1 MARGSGLG
9 LRLILIG
16 RINLLVRGY
25 VLVSRGCNWDNYLY
39 IVSNM
44 DDDNKLV
51 EGEIVDESTDV
62 PATAGAVDHDQAALV
77 LNLENTIK
85 GHLTQIEKLQEDLS
99 QHRDMLKAAFENDAV
114 YNEHAEAAKAANKV
128 KAKTKAE
135 ILKKPDVAEL
145 ASKVKSE
152 SSEFKELQAALSDYL
167 GEFNRLSGITEL
179 EGPDGELRQIVYVAR
194 LVKKTR

>member
-1 MARGSGLG
+1 MRHSG
-9 LRLILIG
+9 RLSVKELS
-16 RINLLVRGY
+16 LY
-25 VLVSRGCNWDNYLY
+25 FKGCVVTISCQSSFSHKRLDR
-39 IVSNM
+39 
-44 DDDNKLV
+44 
-51 EGEIVDESTDV
+51 VDPV
-62 PATAGAVDHDQAALV
+62 VHHVGGVDPDQAGLI

-85 GHLTQIEKLQEDLS
+85 GHLTQIEKLREDLS
-99 QHRDMLKAAFENDAV
+99 THRDMLKAAFENDAV
-114 YNEHAEAAKAANKV
+114 YNEHAEVAKAANKV

-145 ASKVKSE
+145 AARVKTE

-179 EGPDGELRQIVYVAR
+179 EGPDGELREIVYVAK

>member
-1 MARGSGLG
+1 
-9 LRLILIG
+9 
-16 RINLLVRGY
+16 
-25 VLVSRGCNWDNYLY
+25 
-39 IVSNM
+39 M
-44 DDDNKLV
+44 DDDKNLV
-51 EGEIVDESTDV
+51 EGEIVED
-62 PATAGAVDHDQAALV
+62 PAVVQATMGAVDPDQAALV

-85 GHLTQIEKLQEDLS
+85 GHLTQIEKLQEELS

-114 YNEHAEAAKAANKV
+114 YNEHAETAKAANKV

-179 EGPDGELRQIVYVAR
+179 EGPDGELREIVYVAR